1 MSDSGSEKLIF
12 GFFTYEDG
20 RHKCVIDGVEMP
32 CSTLWQAVA
41 LYNKMVEERKEKENG
56 RA

>member
-41 LYNKMVEERKEKENG
+41 LYNKMVEERKEKENDK
-56 RA
+56 A